1 MIDTCLIIYIIL
13 TRIFELFL
21 SKKNTERLLQ
31 EGATE
36 YYKSHYKFIVF
47 FHIIFLSFFF
57 IKSLSNTIINI
68 EYLYIFFLVQILRYK
83 IIYELG
89 NFWTT
94 RILVINKPLVKT
106 WVFRYLRHPNYIV
119 VFLEVILVCLFFN
132 DFLSLIF
139 FSSVNSILIAIRIFL
154 KKKRISLDVSCSI
167 HFLF

>member
-89 NFWTT
+89 NFLTT

-132 DFLSLIF
+132 DFLSF
-139 FSSVNSILIAIRIFL
+139 
-154 KKKRISLDVSCSI
+154 D
-167 HFLF
+167 FLFFC

>member
-47 FHIIFLSFFF
+47 SHYLSFIFF

-132 DFLSLIF
+132 DFLSF
-139 FSSVNSILIAIRIFL
+139 
-154 KKKRISLDVSCSI
+154 D
-167 HFLF
+167 FLFFC

>member
-132 DFLSLIF
+132 DFYSLIV
-139 FSSVNSILIAIRIFL
+139 FSVINMILIAIRIFYEEKANKFRL
-154 KKKRISLDVSCSI
+154 TL
-167 HFLF
+167 